1 MSLLALTI
9 AIVLLTAAT
18 LITRS
23 GILCLGESLT
33 LSPRLESAL
42 RFAPA
47 CALTAL
53 VAPEILAPSGALD
66 LTMGNPRWLSA
77 IAAGLFLAW
86 RPSMA
91 GGIAVGMGVYTALR
105 VFAAP

>member
-1 MSLLALTI
+1 MSLLDLAV
-9 AIVLLTAAT
+9 AIILLAAAT
-18 LITRS
+18 LVTRS
-23 GILCLGESLT
+23 GILCIGETLT

-53 VAPEILAPSGALD
+53 IAPEILSPSGPLD
-66 LTMGNPRWLSA
+66 LTLGNPRWLSA

-105 VFAAP
+105 LFAAA